1 MRHSVLA
8 VAVLVICLS
17 LPVKGEWHVADAEY
31 RRELKVD
38 GTGASELTVTTT
50 VFLDDRYSG
59 FVLIDSQGKPRPFS
73 LLNRIGSRISI
84 YFEAKPGEIFNLY
97 PSAKA
102 LLPAYGGT
110 HSSGLYHQSRS
121 YNGSEV
127 KSVEGFNKLWKS
139 SSVQGGG
146 FADNVYASF
155 NPFGPN
161 TNTLHRFD
169 GVIKISKSGVTKF
182 CVASSDASFLL
193 INDGLVASW
202 PGKHGVREG
211 LDGSKFGLL
220 DLKQPGLYRF
230 TYLHANSGLV
240 NYALAAMV
248 PAAEKQHFVIG
259 PEFFTPV
266 AYAFVGP
273 LVGRDGKRTSD
284 FIWEN
289 QYMVT
294 MRDHHMYEFVFEATP
309 FKSDPKALYQWEFGD
324 GTTAE
329 GMKVDHL
336 YFAHGDIPVKLTVTS
351 GSRKAVCRQI
361 IHIQP
366 RYGQSEADDKRTLAL
381 LDKAVAQE
389 RDSGIQPEGY
399 ALISHSWFFYLREA
413 QAVAFVPRVLAAL
426 ERIPEADINS
436 LMIELALGVQQV
448 DEQYE
453 LAETCFRVILDKV
466 NDPGARAFAALHC
479 GGMLNLCLNRPE
491 DARKLLSSIK
501 RSDLD
506 SGGQRL
512 LDIYLADTA
521 LILDD
526 FATAQRLYLAI
537 PKPLAQIEADKLNRA
552 VIFDYNSRYFRLQN
566 LLSQKFYRE
575 SLMALD
581 MIEWDIPEERA
592 SPRMNILKVQALVGN
607 NQPRKAV
614 VCIQRALL
622 AEVDETYTP
631 RLRLELAKLYLKM
644 NRFAQA
650 KHQIALIRK
659 ESPWTQEEID
669 ARKLL
674 KILEEEL
681 RVGRTP

>member
-1 MRHSVLA
+1 MRWIRHYLSA
-8 VAVLVICLS
+8 VAFFSLWLL
-17 LPVKGEWHVADAEY
+17 LPVKGAWHVADAEC

-38 GTGASELTVTTT
+38 GTGTTAVTVTTT
-50 VFLDDRYSG
+50 VFLDDRYSS
-59 FVLIDSQGKPRPFS
+59 FVLIDSQGKLRPFS

-84 YFEAKPGEIFNLY
+84 HFEAKPGETFTLY
-97 PSAKA
+97 PSARTP
-102 LLPAYGGT
+102 LPAYGGT

-121 YNGSEV
+121 YGGSEV
-127 KSVEGFNKLWKS
+127 KSVEDFNKLWENGTI
-139 SSVQGGG
+139 QGGG

-169 GVIKISKSGVTKF
+169 GVIKISKPGVTKF
-182 CVASSDASFLL
+182 CVASTDASFLL

-211 LDGSKFGLL
+211 LDGSKSGVI
-220 DLKQPGLYRF
+220 DLKQPGYYRF
-230 TYLHANSGLV
+230 TYLHANSGPV

-248 PAAEKQHFVIG
+248 PSAEKQHFVIG

-273 LVGRDGKRTSD
+273 LVGRDGKRVSD

-289 QYMVT
+289 QYMVS
-294 MRDHHMYEFVFEATP
+294 MRGHHMYEFVFEATP

-324 GTTAE
+324 GVRAE
-329 GMKVDHL
+329 GAKVEHL
-336 YFAHGDIPVKLTVTS
+336 YFANGDIPVTLTVTS
-351 GSRKAVCRQI
+351 GSRKSVCRQI
-361 IHIQP
+361 IHVQP
-366 RYGQSEADDKRTLAL
+366 RYGQSENDDGRTLAL

-389 RDSGIQPEGY
+389 KNLGIQPEGY
-399 ALISHSWFFYLREA
+399 ALISHSWFFFLREA
-413 QAVAFVPRVLAAL
+413 QAVAFAPRVLAAL
-426 ERIPEADINS
+426 DRIPEADLNS

-466 NDPGARAFAALHC
+466 KEPGARAFAALHC

-592 SPRMNILKVQALVGN
+592 SPRMNLLKVQALVGN

-650 KHQIALIRK
+650 KHQIALIRRDN
-659 ESPWTQEEID
+659 PWTQEEID

-674 KILEEEL
+674 KLLEDKL
-681 RVGRTP
+681 REM